1 MRLTL
6 MMVMA
11 MAATAVGAQQ
21 PGPVG
26 HWSFDEAEGGTVH
39 DLSGRGADATL
50 HGGELIERGEG
61 RALALDGVHDWVD
74 CGAGASLDLTEA
86 VTLEAWVRPDTIPAG
101 EPLIVGKS
109 TESYGLTFYKDG
121 QCWWYISSGG
131 NNLKAP
137 LAIDAWNH
145 VVGTF
150 DGETMTIYVNGEL
163 VASRASQ
170 FDTIAHGGRFSIGA
184 RLDDD
189 GQPAAQRFR
198 GAIDDVRVYDRA
210 LTAEEV
216 LHSYKLAAGGYGVD
230 TTWFN
235 RLRVT
240 PAFFRDEQRLLV
252 LYDFRGIAPRPE
264 GARLEVKLLRAD
276 GDAPEREIAVDPL
289 PREGL
294 VAAEFDLAELPDG
307 DYVLSAALTAPD
319 GPRVTDELGISYPFP
334 ALQVPSPE
342 ELAVPELPSRPAPA
356 PYEVRVHPG
365 GGFTVEAAGR
375 VLAFESAYSYPG
387 GGENRLAADEPDVTG
402 EDGWQVRARR
412 AGADAWEVTA
422 RGAYYEIVRQI
433 TRRATRVEVH
443 DTIRNLTDQVL
454 GVMVDNRL
462 DASAQ
467 PFADWAVA
475 GYPNAVERR
484 AAHSPTV
491 FARWEDLGVGLVP
504 LDDVYIVQG
513 TMYCRDGVA
522 GMADDIFGLAPGA
535 SYTLQWAIYAHEGG
549 DYWDFINQVRR
560 DEGRTGTIEG
570 GFAFIPRDG
579 VSDEYVEMRNLRY
592 GSFGCLTHVA
602 DDPEIEIEGIEFIN
616 LPLERAR
623 LRREFAAIR
632 EQHPH
637 LKLMF
642 HVAHSLFSTNRPA
655 ELFPDSR
662 VLDAAGNHVVY
673 PYNYGNGAYFSQRRH
688 EEGWR
693 WFIYYPTPGNSFHD
707 AMMLAADMIMDD
719 IGCNGAFMDGFML
732 GYGSAWIYDRWDG
745 HSVEI
750 DPETKTVT
758 RRLGSVLLL
767 SQPSMVEFTH
777 RITDRGGVVVAN
789 SPVMT
794 RTIGQLPLVVD
805 QECISGPDVH
815 LAQTSASLGNPSRI
829 NCEADVYRD
838 VLDKLSWGN
847 LYFYY
852 GEGELTHPSLPQQMY
867 PITITDLR
875 SGTVTGRERIVTMHS
890 GVYGWPGDRRL
901 HSCRRYN
908 ALGMPVPAEFVT
920 RVDAGG
926 VRTQVDLDREES
938 AVVVA
943 IPVEVQTDAPVNVLC
958 ARYDG
963 GGIVIHATGEGRVS
977 LRVSD
982 GEFAVA
988 EGAHYQVT
996 AGETFTAIAE
1006 ADGVRIDLRLDGPTR
1021 IAIEP
1026 AAE

>member
-1 MRLTL
+1 VR
-6 MMVMA
+6 
-11 MAATAVGAQQ
+11 
-21 PGPVG
+21 
-26 HWSFDEAEGGTVH
+26 
-39 DLSGRGADATL
+39 DLSGQGSDAAL
-50 HGGELIERGEG
+50 HGAELIERGEG

-74 CGAGASLDLTEA
+74 CGAGSALDLTDA
-86 VTLEAWVRPDTIPAG
+86 VTLEAWVRPETIPAG

-109 TESYGLTFYKDG
+109 TESYGLTFYRDG

-137 LAIDAWNH
+137 LAIDSWNH
-145 VVGTF
+145 VAGTF
-150 DGETMTIYVNGEL
+150 DGETMAIYLNGEL
-163 VASRASQ
+163 ITSRASQ
-170 FDTIAHGGRFSIGA
+170 FRSIEHGGRFSIGA
-184 RLDDD
+184 RLDDI
-189 GQPAAQRFR
+189 GQPTGPHFR
-198 GAIDDVRVYDRA
+198 GAVDDVRMYDHA

-216 LHSYKLAAGGYGVD
+216 LRSYREAAGGYEVD

-240 PAFFRDEQRLLV
+240 PAFFRDDHRLLA
-252 LYDFRGIAPRPE
+252 LYDYRGIAPRPE
-264 GARLEVKLLRAD
+264 GARLDVRLRRPD
-276 GDAPEREIAVDPL
+276 GDAPEGAAAFEPL
-289 PREGL
+289 PPDGL
-294 VAAEFDLAELPDG
+294 VAAEFDMGGMPDG
-307 DYVLSAALTAPD
+307 DYMLSAALTTPD
-319 GPRVTDELGISYPFP
+319 GLHITDELGIRYPFP
-334 ALQVPSPE
+334 ALQAPAPE
-342 ELAVPELPSRPAPA
+342 ELVVPELPERRGPARCD
-356 PYEVRVHPG
+356 VQVHAG
-365 GGFTVEAAGR
+365 GGFTLAVAGR
-375 VLAFESAYSYPG
+375 TLPFESAFSYPG
-387 GGENRLAADEPDVTG
+387 GGENRLTAGEPAGAG
-402 EDGWQVRARR
+402 EDGWQVQARQ
-412 AGADAWEVTA
+412 AGPNAWEVTA
-422 RGAYYEIVRQI
+422 RGAHYEIAREI
-433 TRRATRVEVH
+433 TRTATRVEVH

-467 PFADWAVA
+467 PFEEWAVA
-475 GYPNAVERR
+475 GYPMATERR

-491 FARWEDLGVGLVP
+491 FARWDDLGVGLAP

-522 GMADDIFGLAPGA
+522 GMADDRFGLAPGA
-535 SYTLQWAIYAHEGG
+535 SYTLEWAVYAHEGG
-549 DYWDFINQVRR
+549 DYWDFINQVRN

-579 VSDEYVEMRNLRY
+579 VSDEYVELRNLRY

-623 LRREFAAIR
+623 LREQFAAIR
-632 EQHPH
+632 EQHPQ

-642 HVAHSLFSTNRPA
+642 HIAHSLFSTNRPA

-707 AMMLAADMIMDD
+707 AMMRAADMLIDD
-719 IGCNGAFMDGFML
+719 IGCDGAFMDGFML

-777 RITDRGGVVVAN
+777 RITDRGGVIVAN

-794 RTIGQLPLVVD
+794 RTVGQLPLVVD
-805 QECISGPDVH
+805 QECVSGPGVH

-852 GEGELTHPSLPQQMY
+852 GEGELTHPSLPRQMY

-875 SGTVTGRERIVTMHS
+875 SGTVTGRERIVTMHA

-901 HSCRRYN
+901 HLCRRYN

-920 RVDAGG
+920 RVDATG

-938 AVVVA
+938 AVVVG
-943 IPVEVQTDAPVNVLC
+943 IPVKVQSDAPVNLIC
-958 ARYDG
+958 TRYG
-963 GGIVIHATGEGRVS
+963 AGGITIDATGQGRLSVVVGDGDFEVAAGAQ
-977 LRVSD
+977 LGVRVGDETS
-982 GEFAVA
+982 AM
-988 EGAHYQVT
+988 T
-996 AGETFTAIAE
+996 AG
-1006 ADGVRIDLRLDGPTR
+1006 ADGLRLEIDLDGPTR

-1026 AAE
+1026 AAG